1 MNKRTAA
8 ALIAA
13 GASLILD
20 SRWAAQSARDALV
33 LCAQVLIP
41 SLFPLLV
48 IGAMLVPCLASVR
61 IPILACILGIPAGGE
76 GIWLLGAFG
85 GFPVGAA
92 SIAQCVE
99 SGALSK
105 NDGERMLG
113 LCSLC
118 GSAFLFGVLPQFLSI
133 PEVVAIFIIQLE
145 TSLLLGAFWPGKS
158 IGRLSPVSNPI
169 TLPEA
174 VQRGIH
180 AILSLCAW
188 VTLAGVVAGFLRRW
202 LFPLL
207 PEPVGTICTGLLE
220 LTGGI
225 FALPEKGRFLLAAL
239 FVCFGGVSVLLQI
252 GGLASEAGLSMVTCV
267 LQKSL
272 HALLGTA
279 AAFLW
284 TKLGIFA
291 FLLPPILLLAKKGLE
306 IPGRLLYNT
315 EERKGSEC
323 CFGKPWS
330 GPASTAASARK

>member
-1 MNKRTAA
+1 MNKRTAI
-8 ALIAA
+8 ALTA
-13 GASLILD
+13 GAVALILD
-20 SRWAAQSARDALV
+20 SRCAAQSARDALD
-33 LCAQVLIP
+33 LCARTLIP

-48 IGAMLVPCLASVR
+48 LGAMLVPCLADIR
-61 IPILACILGIPAGGE
+61 IPILARLLGIPAGAE
-76 GIWLLGAFG
+76 GIWLLGALG

-92 SIAQCVE
+92 SIVQSVHC
-99 SGALSK
+99 GTLSK
-105 NDGERMLG
+105 TDGERMLG

-118 GSAFLFGVLPQFLSI
+118 GSAFLFGVLPQFLSMS
-133 PEVVAIFIIQLE
+133 EVTAIFIIQLE
-145 TSLLLGAFWPGKS
+145 TSLLLGVLCPGKTT
-158 IGRLSPVSNPI
+158 GRCAPVSRSI
-169 TLPEA
+169 SLAEA

-180 AILSLCAW
+180 AILNLCAW

-207 PEPVGTICTGLLE
+207 PEPMGTICTGLLE

-225 FALPEKGRFLLAAL
+225 YALPDNGRFLLATL

-252 GGLASEAGLSMVTCV
+252 GGLASDADLSMWTCV

-272 HALLGTA
+272 HAALGTA
-279 AAFLW
+279 TAWLW
-284 TKLGIFA
+284 TKVGLFA
-291 FLLPPILLLAKKGLE
+291 FLFPPILVLAKMGLE